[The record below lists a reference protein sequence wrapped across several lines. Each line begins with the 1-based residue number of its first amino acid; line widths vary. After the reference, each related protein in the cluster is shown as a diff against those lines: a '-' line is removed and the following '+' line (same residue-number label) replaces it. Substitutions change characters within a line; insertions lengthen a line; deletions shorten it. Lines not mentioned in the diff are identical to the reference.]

1 MGTAS
6 HSPPHLSESLVQA
19 FLARLG
25 ERYEK
30 PATLYLL
37 GGSALLLLGSPRPTI
52 DIDYLGTDI
61 PSQMEELQLTIRQ
74 VADEMHIDVE
84 AIPFQDFIPLPQDA
98 QQRHV
103 SVGQFGKLT
112 AYVFD
117 PYSIA
122 LSKIARGFESDLED
136 VVFLIQ
142 RNLVTY
148 ERLEQMT
155 RDMLARAADFGL
167 DVQQIR
173 AHLEV
178 LRRIK

>member
-1 MGTAS
+1 M
-6 HSPPHLSESLVQA
+6 
-19 FLARLG
+19 
-25 ERYEK
+25 
-30 PATLYLL
+30 
-37 GGSALLLLGSPRPTI
+37 
-52 DIDYLGTDI
+52 
-61 PSQMEELQLTIRQ
+61 
-74 VADEMHIDVE
+74 
-84 AIPFQDFIPLPQDA
+84 
-98 QQRHV
+98 